1 MLLFLLTAHLP
12 FYYLAFFVFGLGSGF
27 MMTGFMAGTSL
38 SVQNEQQGGV
48 AGLVAAMQGISAIIA
63 PILSTTLYQVNHASP
78 MALIAILTALLGA
91 AMLARY
97 RKRPNHGAVDRME
110 GQEIHAG
117 SEGAR

>member
-1 MLLFLLTAHLP
+1 M
-12 FYYLAFFVFGLGSGF
+12 
-27 MMTGFMAGTSL
+27 
-38 SVQNEQQGGV
+38 
-48 AGLVAAMQGISAIIA
+48 VAAMQGISAIIA